1 VLVSS
6 LVTQNPLVNRG
17 LVADVGETNAK
28 NLETIASL
36 LADLLLCLSTPED
49 TRLAQTSAVLPY

>member
-1 VLVSS
+1 M
-6 LVTQNPLVNRG
+6 TQNPLVNRG